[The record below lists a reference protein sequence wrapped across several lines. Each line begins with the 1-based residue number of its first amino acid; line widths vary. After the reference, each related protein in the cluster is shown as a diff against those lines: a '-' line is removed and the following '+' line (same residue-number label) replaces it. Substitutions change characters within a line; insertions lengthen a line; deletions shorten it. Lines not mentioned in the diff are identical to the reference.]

1 MKNTITQ
8 NRQHP
13 VGERGHYF
21 STFELI
27 LLALCASLVIVSR
40 VLLHLPLHLPGHSGV
55 FWMAAL
61 VITRGLV
68 PKVGAISLV
77 GLSSGIIATFMG
89 MGDKG
94 PVSTLLSYL
103 SAGVA
108 VDLVALF
115 LGGVDNILAAALA
128 GVAGN
133 VAKLLTKALVYLVL
147 EIPAGFVTMGLLFF
161 SMTTVVAGAAGG
173 VLGWCILRALRKAG
187 FFLYLA
193 EKR

>member
-1 MKNTITQ
+1 
-8 NRQHP
+8 
-13 VGERGHYF
+13 
-21 STFELI
+21 
-27 LLALCASLVIVSR
+27 
-40 VLLHLPLHLPGHSGV
+40 
-55 FWMAAL
+55 MAAL